1 MQHWIG
7 WWSLDCCVL
16 FWMKAGVAGTVPV
29 SIPLFN
35 WTIWV
40 FRNCMSPTYNS
51 GKDFGFRW
59 RSEQI
64 RFRTHWSRNFIP
76 TAVSTGSLSHPVQH
90 WIGWWS
96 LDCCKIHLEE
106 MAPLLNS
113 SQPKSNTWLLRTRS
127 RYTTEKSMDS
137 KCNWCRMAQ
146 RRISWQSWRT
156 WQHTKRNRSYKKQ
169 NRYEQK
175 RSKREN
181 RQPTKATRKE
191 NTTEKISNKARKKQ
205 WQSTSKYVRDQWL
218 AKNTTTTCSSSQW
231 IYAQH

>member
-1 MQHWIG
+1 
-7 WWSLDCCVL
+7 
-16 FWMKAGVAGTVPV
+16 
-29 SIPLFN
+29 
-35 WTIWV
+35 
-40 FRNCMSPTYNS
+40 MSPAYNS

-64 RFRTHWSRNFIP
+64 KFRTHWSRNFIP
-76 TAVSTGSLSHPVQH
+76 TAVSTGSLSHPMQH

-106 MAPLLNS
+106 TAPLLNS

-169 NRYEQK
+169 NGYELK
-175 RSKREN
+175 RSEREN

-191 NTTEKISNKARKKQ
+191 NTTEKCWDIHGKSLDLGAI
-205 WQSTSKYVRDQWL
+205 WSFTL
-218 AKNTTTTCSSSQW
+218 ASQTNAKLPLCDVDED
-231 IYAQH
+231 YHFPVYS